1 MSDPEKKIALRAVGL
16 SKSFSIVGSSKLH
29 VLDGVELELKETS
42 SLSIRGDSGCGKTTL
57 LNLLARLEP
66 ADKGTL
72 YWGAKKI
79 DASGKPNSQEASWR
93 SKHIGVVYQ
102 SYYLIPELTVMENV
116 LMSVRLSK
124 LSMNDYKERALKLL
138 EQMGVLDKGSQI
150 PSKLS
155 GGERQRVAIAR
166 ALVNRPKVILA
177 DEPTGNLD
185 ERTGGEVMDLLLSTC
200 STEETGLVLVTHN
213 PSFANATKS
222 TSILRD
228 GKLIY
233 E

>member
-29 VLDGVELELKETS
+29 VLAGVELVLKETS

-138 EQMGVLDKGSQI
+138 EQMGVLDKRSQI

-200 STEETGLVLVTHN
+200 SIEGTSLILVTHN
-213 PSFANATKS
+213 PSFAKATQKS
-222 TSILRD
+222 SVLKD
-228 GKLIY
+228 GKLVY
-233 E
+233 V

>member
-16 SKSFSIVGSSKLH
+16 SKSFSIIGSSKLH
-29 VLDGVELELKETS
+29 VLDGVELELEETS

-66 ADKGTL
+66 ADNGTL
-72 YWGAKKI
+72 YWGRRKI
-79 DASGKPNSQEASWR
+79 DASGKPSSHEASWR

-124 LSMNDYKERALKLL
+124 LSINDYQERALKLL
-138 EQMGVLDKGSQI
+138 EQMGVSDKRRQI

-185 ERTGGEVMDLLLSTC
+185 KKTGGEVMDLLLSTC
-200 STEETGLVLVTHN
+200 SIEGTSLILVTHN
-213 PSFANATKS
+213 PSFAKATQKS
-222 TSILRD
+222 SVLKD
-228 GKLIY
+228 GKLVY
-233 E
+233 V

>member
-29 VLDGVELELKETS
+29 VLDGVELELEETS

-66 ADKGTL
+66 ADNGTL
-72 YWGAKKI
+72 YWGDKKI

-138 EQMGVLDKGSQI
+138 EQMGVFDKRRQI

-155 GGERQRVAIAR
+155 GGERQRVAIAH

-200 STEETGLVLVTHN
+200 SIEGTSLILVTHN
-213 PSFANATKS
+213 PSFAKATQKS
-222 TSILRD
+222 SVLKD
-228 GKLIY
+228 GKLVY
-233 E
+233 V

>member
-29 VLDGVELELKETS
+29 VLDGVELELEETS

-66 ADKGTL
+66 ADNGIL
-72 YWGAKKI
+72 YWGDKKI
-79 DASGKPNSQEASWR
+79 DASCKPNSQEASWR

-116 LMSVRLSK
+116 LMSVRL
-124 LSMNDYKERALKLL
+124 
-138 EQMGVLDKGSQI
+138 
-150 PSKLS
+150 SKLS

-200 STEETGLVLVTHN
+200 SIEGTSLILVTHN
-213 PSFANATKS
+213 PSFAKATQKS
-222 TSILRD
+222 SVLKD
-228 GKLIY
+228 GKLVY
-233 E
+233 V